1 MTRPGKPQRAG
12 ADAVTSRMPAASPR
26 SASSNGA
33 GGSTAVDAANASS
46 SANTSTT
53 LLPVTRP
60 AHDETSLLPV
70 TPGAGVTA
78 DDRRTG
84 GSDSAGEATS
94 WSATEPPARGPRAAA
109 RRIAYRAAG
118 GDPVTWISWL
128 FVLNFL
134 TQRLS
139 LPGISIPVT
148 VPLTVV
154 WLLAGWRL
162 GVLAIEPRR
171 TLLWLIGAGA
181 SALVVLPQVLFVK
194 SPYVSV
200 NSWAFW
206 MVIWIPA
213 CFMLVDRSKETF
225 ERALRSVS
233 TIGVWLGALSASF
246 ILLQFAGVPYV
257 DYVRKVVPSQFIVQ
271 GFNTAYPFF
280 YGSPLIKSNG
290 WLALEPSFMSFA
302 LGLCIMAGLLCG
314 ARVWKVAV
322 MGIGMLATVAGSG
335 MAIVLAGIVAML
347 VLRQGYLLKRYL
359 VPGLVLG
366 LVAAPTQI
374 GQVILARMS
383 EGSSSNSS
391 TALRTFEP
399 YQYLFPRWVESFP
412 KIFFGGGA
420 GSSRQ
425 IVEGSG
431 VDGLLVPTTAKVFY
445 DYGAIAGAVL
455 MFLVLACYVRTPAPA
470 LGYAVLTSMLVIQP
484 PAQPLMIPAFL
495 LTTLWAPVPWRE
507 RDVGAPRR
515 LARRLLRRRPTP
527 IPPPGPPPATGAHHD
542 PSHVGPAEKVER

>member
-1 MTRPGKPQRAG
+1 M
-12 ADAVTSRMPAASPR
+12 
-26 SASSNGA
+26 SS
-33 GGSTAVDAANASS
+33 STAETAANGRTA
-46 SANTSTT
+46 
-53 LLPVTRP
+53 LLPVTP
-60 AHDETSLLPV
+60 SADETSLLPV
-70 TPGAGVTA
+70 TPGAGGP
-78 DDRRTG
+78 TG
-84 GSDSAGEATS
+84 PDGSGGEDPSAGEGNHGGGGHRGAG
-94 WSATEPPARGPRAAA
+94 PARRAGAGV
-109 RRIAYRAAG
+109 RRIVYRAAG
-118 GDPVTWISWL
+118 GDPVMWIAWL

-154 WLLAGWRL
+154 WLLAGWRS

-171 TLLWLIGAGA
+171 TLLWLVGAGA

-194 SPYVSV
+194 SPFVSV

-206 MVIWIPA
+206 MVIWLPA
-213 CFMLVDRSKETF
+213 CFMLVDRTKHTF
-225 ERALRSVS
+225 ERALRSIS

-246 ILLQFAGVPYV
+246 IALQFVGIPYRDYLSDLVPA
-257 DYVRKVVPSQFIVQ
+257 QFLVQ

-290 WLALEPSFMSFA
+290 WFALEPSFMSFT

-322 MGIGMLATVAGSG
+322 AGIGMLATVAGSG
-335 MAIVLAGIVAML
+335 MAIVLVGVLAML

-359 VPGLVLG
+359 VPGIVLG
-366 LVAAPTQI
+366 LVALPTQI
-374 GQVILARMS
+374 GQLILARMS

-399 YQYLFPRWVESFP
+399 YIHLFPRWVESYP
-412 KIFFGGGA
+412 KIWFGGGA

-431 VDGLLVPTTAKVFY
+431 IDGLVVPTTAKVFY
-445 DYGAIAGAVL
+445 DYGVVAGAIL
-455 MFLVLACYVRTPAPA
+455 MFIVLACYVRTPAPA
-470 LGYAVLTSMLVIQP
+470 IGYAVLASMLVIQP

-515 LARRLLRRRPTP
+515 LARRLLRRRRPSS
-527 IPPPGPPPATGAHHD
+527 PGQPPASDVADHRD
-542 PSHVGPAEKVER
+542 PAEKVDR